1 MKQEYGRITIFTPT
15 YNRANLLYKAY
26 DALCRQSRKDFT
38 WLLVDDG
45 STDNTKEVVESW
57 IQNTE
62 DFKIEYVYKENGG
75 LQSGYVEALKHV
87 KTELCGCV
95 DSDGFLAENAIEIIL
110 DTWDKRKYSDIAGV
124 MAFDG
129 FEDGRPIGDVFPE
142 PAPTVIDLIDLDIRG
157 KYIKK
162 ADKVFF
168 IKTDIYRSAK
178 PAKRYPGE
186 KTMNASYL
194 LLQVAMQYKF
204 LVINQRLCLA
214 VYTESG
220 LTAQGW
226 RRYFWRPNTYADWR
240 QFVLSIP
247 RTPFMYKCKNIL
259 HYIAECKIAKRDVFC
274 GNVQHPIL
282 TLAMYPFGLG
292 YYSYLNKKKANEE
305 KE

>member
-15 YNRANLLYKAY
+15 YNRADLLHKAY
-26 DALCRQSRKDFT
+26 EALCRQTVKDFT
-38 WLLVDDG
+38 WLVVDDG
-45 STDNTKEVVESW
+45 STDNTKEVVEKW
-57 IQNTE
+57 IQDTS

-95 DSDGFLAENAIEIIL
+95 DSDGFLADHSIELIL
-110 DTWDKRKYSDIAGV
+110 STWDKGKRFDIAGV

-129 FEDGRPIGDVFPE
+129 FEDGRPIGDLFPE
-142 PAPTVIDLIDLDIRG
+142 PAPEVVDLIDLDIRG

-168 IKTDIYRSAK
+168 IQTDIYKSAK

-186 KTMNASYL
+186 KTMNATYL
-194 LLQVAMQYKF
+194 LLQIAMQYKF
-204 LVINQRLCLA
+204 LVVNQRLCLA
-214 VYTESG
+214 VYTEAG

-226 RRYFWRPNTYADWR
+226 RRYFIRPNTYADWR

-247 RTPFMYKCKNIL
+247 DTPFSYKCKNIL
-259 HYIAECKIAKRDVFC
+259 HYIAECKIAKRPVFC
-274 GNVQHPIL
+274 DDVQHPLL
-282 TLAMYPFGLG
+282 TAFLFPFGRL
-292 YYSYLNKKKANEE
+292 YYLYLLIKKAKDE
-305 KE
+305 K